1 MNNRKN
7 ALLLSGFLLICV
19 WLILFLVAVTEEGAT
34 AYNFGIA
41 STIAGTCGAVCM
53 IVWIVLDVVEERKD
67 ASGIYN
73 FEYYRL
79 MRKKKAYEIVY
90 RDLMK
95 VDLFRGHYDAKNGS
109 ETFVRGIGTVMEN
122 IALHVSEETAN
133 KYMQE
138 FTNNIQD
145 ARKRAKP

>member
-7 ALLLSGFLLICV
+7 ALLLSGFLLLCV

-79 MRKKKAYEIVY
+79 KRRTRKELEQARETHFSNLAYLYDVEEIEY
-90 RDLMK
+90 
-95 VDLFRGHYDAKNGS
+95 N
-109 ETFVRGIGTVMEN
+109 
-122 IALHVSEETAN
+122 
-133 KYMQE
+133 
-138 FTNNIQD
+138 FTRD
-145 ARKRAKP
+145 ARTIGIEWEQIAADFDEIQGAIK

>member
-79 MRKKKAYEIVY
+79 KRRTKKELEQARE
-90 RDLMK
+90 DLQVNATGEQIAQGLTRCLGPSVAETIETMDAFNK
-95 VDLFRGHYDAKNGS
+95 KILEELERGDNA
-109 ETFVRGIGTVMEN
+109 
-122 IALHVSEETAN
+122 
-133 KYMQE
+133 
-138 FTNNIQD
+138 D
-145 ARKRAKP
+145 